1 MALAEQTRMR
11 PISISMQS
19 CVKWALLIL
28 ISAMILGPLLVLVLT
43 SFGPQ
48 GSLPFQGAGYTL
60 ESYRDILTRQGTLR
74 LVWNTFYYAASS
86 VAIGITIAMLIAW
99 LTERTNMAG
108 RTLVRILMF
117 SWMAVPPLVFG
128 YGWILLTNPGNG
140 ALNVLLMKIF
150 GMSSAPLSP
159 YSPLSL
165 IIISGFSLVPT
176 AYVMISGLLRNMD
189 PSLEDAGYV
198 IGASRRTTLSRITL
212 PLMRPGLLSVSIFLI
227 MAMVQTF
234 DLPQI
239 LGATAQFPVLSTR
252 IYLLAT
258 PEVGVPN
265 YGLAG
270 ALGVFLLL
278 LALALM
284 WFYFR
289 AIQLA
294 ERFRVVSGKGF
305 RPRRSDLGSW
315 KPAAHLFVG
324 SYFAV
329 MILPLLILL
338 WTSLLPYYKVPSFA
352 ALADLSLASYAKVL
366 TETTVRR
373 AAQNT
378 FLLVFI
384 SSTAVMIL
392 SCLVSWFAI
401 RSSGKGSRYLDLLSF
416 LPTAVPPIVMAVA
429 MLLLFIQ
436 SPIYGTIWVIVIGHI
451 VIFLPFGTRTM
462 NAAFMQIHQELEQAA
477 TVCGASWLTS
487 IRQVLIPLVWPHVL
501 NAWLWV
507 VAHSVR
513 DLTFPLIL
521 LSSQN
526 LVLASALYLRWDMPD
541 QPGASAIAVLLVL
554 GLSILVV
561 PIQIYTTRR
570 IDRE

>member
-1 MALAEQTRMR
+1 MSVVSQSRMR
-11 PISISMQS
+11 RSGITPQTY
-19 CVKWALLIL
+19 VKWILLALV
-28 ISAMILGPLLVLVLT
+28 SAMVMGPLFVLVLT
-43 SFGPQ
+43 SFRPPGA
-48 GSLPFQGAGYTL
+48 LPFQDAGYTL
-60 ESYRDILTRQGTLR
+60 ANYVDILTRRGSLR
-74 LVWNTFYYAASS
+74 IFWNTLYYASSS
-86 VAIGITIAMLIAW
+86 VVLGITIAMIIAW
-99 LTERTNMAG
+99 LTERTNMGG
-108 RTLVRILMF
+108 RTLFRILMF

-128 YGWILLTNPGNG
+128 YGWILLINPGNG
-140 ALNVLLMKIF
+140 AINVLLMNVF
-150 GMSSAPLSP
+150 RLSGAPLSP
-159 YSPLSL
+159 YSPLAL
-165 IIISGFSLVPT
+165 IIISGLSLVPT

-198 IGASRRTTLSRITL
+198 IGAARSTTVRKITL

-270 ALGVFLLL
+270 ALGVFLLM

-294 ERFRVVSGKGF
+294 ERFRTVTGKGF
-305 RPRRSDLGSW
+305 RPRRSDLGRW
-315 KPAAHLFVG
+315 RPAAYLFVG
-324 SYFAV
+324 TYFTV

-338 WTSLLPYYKVPSFA
+338 WTSLLPYYRVPSFA
-352 ALADLSLASYAKVL
+352 AFADLSLASYAKVL
-366 TETTVRR
+366 TEPTVLR
-373 AAQNT
+373 AMENT
-378 FLLVFI
+378 LFLVFI
-384 SSTAVMIL
+384 SSTAVMAL
-392 SCLVSWFAI
+392 SCLISWFAVRSGG
-401 RSSGKGSRYLDLLSF
+401 RSSRLLDLLSF

-429 MLLLFIQ
+429 MLLLFMR
-436 SPIYGTIWVIVIGHI
+436 SPIYGTIWVIIIGHI
-451 VIFLPFGTRTM
+451 VIYLPFGTRTM
-462 NAAFMQIHQELEQAA
+462 NSAFMQIHHELEHAA
-477 TVCGASWLTS
+477 AVCGATWMTGL
-487 IRQVLIPLVWPHVL
+487 RRVLVPLVWPHVL

-507 VAHSVR
+507 LAHSVR

-541 QPGASAIAVLLVL
+541 QTGASAIAMILVV
-554 GLSILVV
+554 GLSALVV

-570 IDRE
+570 IDRD